1 MLHRY
6 NPIPRQLL
14 ISKIFTPIYP
24 SCSCTNPTNYSPCG
38 TLSKA
43 TPFSAAIIFMV
54 FAIGSLLNNTANKGM
69 IGGADDDDDD
79 EEGDEEEDAGEKYHQ
94 LARTALSCGRVMEGG
109 EVGGVRVLVSS
120 FLWSSRM
127 LLLSI
132 NFPLDANGIL
142 PRPP

>member
-1 MLHRY
+1 
-6 NPIPRQLL
+6 
-14 ISKIFTPIYP
+14 
-24 SCSCTNPTNYSPCG
+24 
-38 TLSKA
+38 
-43 TPFSAAIIFMV
+43 MV